1 MSRPPDSPP
10 PQPPPPP
17 EPEPYRPQSAE
28 PPPRFYA
35 PLPGPPAPPPGPSKT
50 VSILALVFG
59 GAALLFSIVPVV
71 GIFLGGL
78 FGIAAIVL
86 GIIGIFISHRMFAV
100 IGIALAVV
108 GLIVAIIVTIAVGR
122 SAEDIIDDW
131 PQKYEDLTDDGDDDA
146 QSQREDEVVDGTDP
160 EAPLP
165 AGTEVATGTWKV
177 TFSNIVPDATEAV
190 LDNELNFPP
199 AAGYQYFMFQ
209 VNASYEG
216 EASKSAWDEL
226 FFGVYL
232 DNALHTQYCGFLPND
247 LSSAP
252 EVYQGG
258 SVSGNACVAVPS
270 GVIEDPVLSV
280 EEYWESGQRFFVAA
294 E

>member
-1 MSRPPDSPP
+1 M
-10 PQPPPPP
+10 
-17 EPEPYRPQSAE
+17 
-28 PPPRFYA
+28 
-35 PLPGPPAPPPGPSKT
+35 GVPPGRSRT
-50 VSILALVFG
+50 ISILALVFG
-59 GAALLFSIVPVV
+59 GAALLFSIIP
-71 GIFLGGL
+71 FAGL
-78 FGIAAIVL
+78 FIGGMLGIAAIVL

-108 GLIVAIIVTIAVGR
+108 GLIVAVIVTVAVGK

-131 PQKYEDLTDDGDDDA
+131 PQKYEDLTDDDDDGDGNGDGNGDGGDDA
-146 QSQREDEVVDGTDP
+146 APSQREDEVVDGTDP
-160 EAPLP
+160 DAPLP
-165 AGTEVATGTWKV
+165 AGAEVATGTWKV

-190 LDNELNFPP
+190 LENELNFPP

-209 VNASYEG
+209 VDASYEG
-216 EASKSAWDEL
+216 DASKSAWDEL

-252 EVYQGG
+252 EVYGGG
-258 SVSGNACVAVPS
+258 SVSGNACIAVPS
-270 GVIEDPVLSV
+270 GVVEDPLLSV
-280 EEYWESGQRFFVAA
+280 EEYWEEGQRFFVAA

>member
-1 MSRPPDSPP
+1 MSQPPASPP
-10 PQPPPPP
+10 PAPPPPP

-28 PPPRFYA
+28 PPPYQA
-35 PLPGPPAPPPGPSKT
+35 QPPGPAAPPPGPSRT
-50 VSILALVFG
+50 ISILALVFG
-59 GAALLFSIVPVV
+59 GTALLFSIIPVA
-71 GIFLGGL
+71 GIFLGGM

-86 GIIGIFISHRMFAV
+86 GVIGIFISHRMFAV

-131 PQKYEDLTDDGDDDA
+131 PENYEDLTDEGDDA
-146 QSQREDEVVDGTDP
+146 QSQREDAVVDGTDP
-160 EAPLP
+160 DAPLP
-165 AGTEVATGTWKV
+165 AGTEVATGSWKV
-177 TFSNIVPDATEAV
+177 TFSNVVPDATEAV

-199 AAGYQYFMFQ
+199 AAGHQYFMFQ
-209 VNASYEG
+209 VDASYEG

-232 DNALHTQYCGFLPND
+232 DNALHTQYCGFLPDD

-252 EVYQGG
+252 EVYEGG
-258 SVSGNACVAVPS
+258 SVSGNACIAVPS
-270 GVIEDPVLSV
+270 DVVEDPVLSV

>member
-1 MSRPPDSPP
+1 MS
-10 PQPPPPP
+10 QPPASPP
-17 EPEPYRPQSAE
+17 EPEPYRPRPAE
-28 PPPRFYA
+28 PPPPYYA
-35 PLPGPPAPPPGPSKT
+35 QFPPEPAAPPPGPSKT

-59 GAALLFSIVPVV
+59 GAALLLSIVPVV

-131 PQKYEDLTDDGDDDA
+131 PEKYRDLTEEGDDA
-146 QSQREDEVVDGTDP
+146 QSQREDEVADGTDP
-160 EAPLP
+160 DAPLP

-190 LDNELNFPP
+190 LENKLNFPP

-209 VNASYEG
+209 VDASYEG

-252 EVYQGG
+252 EVYEGG

-270 GVIEDPVLSV
+270 DAVEDPLLSV
-280 EEYWESGQRFFVAA
+280 EEYWESGERFFVAT